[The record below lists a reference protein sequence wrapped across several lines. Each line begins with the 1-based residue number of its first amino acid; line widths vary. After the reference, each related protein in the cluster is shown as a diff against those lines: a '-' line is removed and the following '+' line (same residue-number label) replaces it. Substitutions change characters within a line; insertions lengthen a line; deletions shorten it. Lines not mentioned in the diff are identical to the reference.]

1 MNVLVMSMTYNR
13 EGMKRNRVLDEVKEY
28 NQLEME
34 RRPTIRHKERSM
46 TCHRLSLDYNETER
60 MIIYH
65 SLICLYFIIH

>member
-1 MNVLVMSMTYNR
+1 MNVLVMSMAYNR

-46 TCHRLSLDYNETER
+46 TCHRLSLDYKLNE
-60 MIIYH
+60 
-65 SLICLYFIIH
+65 